1 MNVDQI
7 LELLKSPNGA
17 VCFHEERRL
26 TSPRSKGTI
35 IDAGISC
42 ILPGFSE
49 RPVRCWDHVLR
60 KPGLRKPTEKEL
72 QDTAKAY
79 SRYQN
84 VFSDDAVINCDTPR
98 LAITSPAQHEYEPRL
113 SAAGYKC
120 VLEFRANGPAAKQ
133 LKMWLAAPPES
144 VLFPEVAQ
152 PTKPYRQQELTYHGF
167 TYCCGAV
174 VVHRTA
180 SPSNRARANTVP
192 YLGVTEINYRNY
204 GAIQDFV
211 FTHGMIP
218 LLRWQ
223 PRVGLARI
231 LLVGHLT
238 DDRKPYLVLHREETK

>member
-35 IDAGISC
+35 IDAGVNYIK
-42 ILPGFSE
+42 PGFSE
-49 RPVRCWDHVLR
+49 QLWSYWDQGLR
-60 KPGLRKPTEKEL
+60 KPWLRKPTEKEL
-72 QDTAKAY
+72 LDAARAY
-79 SRYQN
+79 SNQN
-84 VFSDDAVINCDTPR
+84 VFSTGEASNCDTPR
-98 LAITSPAQHEYEPRL
+98 IAITSPAQRPYEPFL

-120 VLEFRANGPAAKQ
+120 VLEFRANGSLAKQ
-133 LKMWLAAPPES
+133 LKMWLAAPPDS
-144 VLFPEVAQ
+144 VLFPEVER
-152 PTKPYRQQELTYHGF
+152 PTKTYPQRELTYGNF
-167 TYCCGAV
+167 INCCGAM
-174 VVHRTA
+174 VVHRTTESSA
-180 SPSNRARANTVP
+180 ARATAVP
-192 YLGVTEINYRNY
+192 YLGVTEINYRDY